1 MGRDYPKGSIDFQ
14 SGAINIGRM
23 EAGFWVLEGMDGS
36 GKSTQAE
43 ILVDW
48 LQEQGRNPLHLREP
62 GSTGLGEG
70 LRRMLLDADR
80 EAWDPRS
87 EALLFFAARNELLRS
102 EIGPA
107 LRAGRDVVCE
117 RFTPSTVAYQGQQEG
132 MADWVL
138 SLDRLVVPM
147 ELQPHGV
154 LILDLDAQTSF
165 ARTAVEEAPDGFER
179 RGVDFQERVR
189 QGYLAY
195 ALAHPDRTQVIS
207 VQEKT
212 IAEVSAVMRAAVE
225 ERRP

>member
-1 MGRDYPKGSIDFQ
+1 MGRDYPKGSIEFQ
-14 SGAINIGRM
+14 SGAITIVFM
-23 EAGFWVLEGMDGS
+23 QAGFWVLEGMDGS

-70 LRRMLLDADR
+70 LRKMLLDADR
-80 EAWDPRS
+80 ESWDPRS

-102 EIGPA
+102 QIEPA
-107 LRAGRDVVCE
+107 LQAGRDVVCE

-132 MADWVL
+132 LADWVL
-138 SLDRLVVPM
+138 DLDRLVVPRH
-147 ELQPHGV
+147 LQPHGV
-154 LILDLDAQTSF
+154 LILDLDSETSF
-165 ARTAVEEAPDGFER
+165 ARTAVGAAPDGFER

-195 ALAHPDRTQVIS
+195 ALAQPERTQIIS
-207 VQEKT
+207 VQEKS
-212 IAEVSAVMRAAVE
+212 IAEVSAIMRAAVE
-225 ERRP
+225 ARRP